1 MTRRCLRC
9 GQNGVRKQARA
20 GRTINYRT
28 LPAFPL
34 PADFPIPT
42 CRYCHAEYPD
52 AETLAALDEVL
63 ARQYV
68 RELQR
73 RTKYAVG
80 EVCAYISQR
89 RLELR
94 LGLSQGYLS
103 RLCAGCGR
111 PSAPLVALLMLLA
124 LDPPA
129 RLAELE
135 RISAEPIPVPDAWSK

>member
-1 MTRRCLRC
+1 MTRCFHC
-9 GQNGVRKQARA
+9 GHDGVRRRARP
-20 GRTINYRT
+20 GRTICYRS
-28 LPAFPL
+28 LPTFPV

-52 AETLAALDEVL
+52 EETLIALDKVL
-63 ARQYV
+63 AIPYA

-73 RTKYAVG
+73 RAQCAIR
-80 EVCAYISQR
+80 EVCSHISQR
-89 RLELR
+89 RLELK

-103 RLCAGCGR
+103 RLCAGAGR

-124 LDPPA
+124 RDPAA

-135 RISAEPIPVPDAWSK
+135 RMASEPVLVPLDTE